1 MASEWVLSP
10 ENSHFNVKGEK
21 ILIAQMKNSEL
32 RLSFLIVEGLRNLVC
47 GVC

>member
-1 MASEWVLSP
+1 MDSFSRKLTFQHEGG
-10 ENSHFNVKGEK
+10 KK

-32 RLSFLIVEGLRNLVC
+32 NLSLLIVEDLRSLVR

>member
-1 MASEWVLSP
+1 MGSFSRKLTFQREGG
-10 ENSHFNVKGEK
+10 KK

-32 RLSFLIVEGLRNLVC
+32 RLSFLIVEGLRSLVC